1 MKSKLSLFKCTRD
14 LGLLVVMALLLGNL
28 AFVYAQPN
36 VPLASAAVPEP
47 VTPGASADLPPGIS
61 TDWWTAA
68 QENIRR
74 SEYHV
79 TWQEQTY
86 LADVPAAYQSPNR
99 AQNLRTYF
107 ADAGPIIIP
116 RVLAEEATALP
127 WRWELNLV
135 TWGRE
140 QARQPAPQAEI
151 RVQDNLVEY
160 RRGELVEWYRNDE
173 KGLEQG
179 FTLASPPPALS
190 HLTREEGQS
199 LVFELAYSSDL
210 TPELVQD
217 GAEIEFRTH
226 DGSTVL
232 RYGSLLA
239 KDAAGQTLP
248 GRLVLT
254 SQVIQIIVD
263 DAAALYPI
271 QVDATITGLPDAWNW
286 KVEGNAADTE
296 FGCAVS
302 TAGDV
307 NGDGYSDVIVGARKY
322 DGGQTDEG
330 RAYVYHGSPSG
341 LSTTAAWHKEGDQT
355 GAQFGAAVS
364 TAGDVNGDG
373 YADVVVGAPYW
384 ESTGSQAD
392 EGGIW
397 VYHGAYL
404 VGLSTTPGGHAEL
417 NQAGA
422 YLGISVGTAGNV
434 NGDAY
439 SDVIAGASHATNGQ
453 SAEGIVRVWH
463 GSATGI
469 GTNTTA
475 NWQAESNQAN
485 AHFGNSVFTAGD
497 VNGDG
502 YSDVIIGAPEYD
514 NGQADEGAAFV
525 WHGSA
530 NGVNN
535 DVNGNPTNA
544 AWTTESNQASALLG
558 VDVSMAG
565 DVDGDGYADV
575 IVGAPYYTNGQANEG
590 GTWVYHGSSTGLNTS
605 ATTHDEGNQA
615 GARFGTSVGT
625 AGDVNGDGYA
635 DVIIGAP
642 DYTNGES
649 AEGRVW
655 VWHGSSSGMSATYNW
670 RTEGNQTDAH
680 LGMSAATAGDVNGDG
695 YSDVIIGAPGYHNP
709 STDEGAAFVYHGSPA
724 TLSDTADWTK
734 RSNRADTY
742 FGWSVGTAGDVNGD
756 GYADIIVGAP
766 LWDDGQTNE
775 GGAWV
780 YHGSDS
786 GVISAPAWYKAS
798 DQADAQYGY
807 SVGAAGDV
815 NGDGYGDVI
824 VGAILWNASQ
834 TDEGGAW
841 VYHGSS
847 SGVTSAPDWYKTSGQ
862 AYAQY
867 GYSVGTA
874 GDVNGDGYADIIVG
888 TPFWDHGQTNEGGAW
903 VYHGSDSG
911 VISAPAWY
919 KQSDQ
924 AYAQFG
930 YSVGT
935 AGDVNGDGYSD
946 VIVGAPY
953 WEDDVNNEGRAW
965 VYHGSAQG
973 LRKTESWH
981 AESNQ
986 LGASL
991 GWSVGTA
998 GDVNGDGYSDV
1009 IVGAPYW
1016 GDGGLTSEGKVWV
1029 FHGSWSGLSASSA
1042 WSRESG
1048 QNDAYYGY
1056 AVGTAGDVNGD
1067 GYADIILGAP
1077 HMTGSVSDEGT
1088 TRVYC
1093 GSATGLHSSY
1103 AWKGEGGQTLSWYG
1117 MAVGTAGDV
1126 NGDGYAEVIV
1136 GAKDYNETYVN
1147 EGKVFLYYGNAS
1159 AGVSLKPRQARFG
1172 SSRSIAPLGRSDDMA
1187 GFRLYLTMR
1196 TPFGRGLV
1204 QPETEIK
1211 PLGVPFNGANTTWW
1225 GFWQSVVPGAERYT
1239 AFSNLVAGTAY
1250 HWRVRVCYSPVTNP
1264 FMPTSRWITMPWNG
1278 WNETDLRTAGTR
1290 VFLPLVLRDY

>member
-1 MKSKLSLFKCTRD
+1 MKSKLSLFRCTRD
-14 LGLLVVMALLLGNL
+14 LDLLVVMALLLGNL
-28 AFVYAQPN
+28 AFVCARPGA
-36 VPLASAAVPEP
+36 PLASAAAPEP
-47 VTPGASADLPPGIS
+47 VTPGASADLLSGVS
-61 TDWWTAA
+61 TDDWWAAA

-116 RVLAEEATALP
+116 RVWSEGTDALP
-127 WRWELNLV
+127 WRWELSLV
-135 TWGRE
+135 AWGRD
-140 QARQPAPQAEI
+140 QALQPAPQAAI
-151 RVQDNLVEY
+151 RVQDDLVEY

-190 HLTREEGQS
+190 QLTQEESQS
-199 LVFELAYSSDL
+199 LVLELAYSSDL

-217 GAEIEFRTH
+217 GAEIEFRAR

-232 RYGSLLA
+232 RYGSLLV

-248 GRLVLT
+248 SRLFLT
-254 SQVIQIIVD
+254 SQVIHIIVD

-271 QVDATITGLPDAWNW
+271 RVAPTITGLPDAWNW
-286 KVEGNAADTE
+286 KVEGNAANTE
-296 FGCAVS
+296 FGYAVS

-307 NGDGYSDVIVGARKY
+307 NGDGYSDVIVGAPKY

-341 LSTTAAWHKEGDQT
+341 LSTTAAWHTESDQT
-355 GAQFGAAVS
+355 NAEFGAAVS
-364 TAGDVNGDG
+364 TAGDVNGDR

-404 VGLSTTPGGHAEL
+404 AGLSTTPSGHAEL
-417 NQAGA
+417 NQAGGC
-422 YLGISVGTAGNV
+422 LGISVGAAGNV

-439 SDVIAGASHATNGQ
+439 ADVIAGASHATNGQ

-475 NWQAESNQAN
+475 NWQGESNQTN
-485 AHFGNSVFTAGD
+485 AHFGNSAFTAGD
-497 VNGDG
+497 VNGDS

-514 NGQADEGAAFV
+514 NGRIDEGAAFV

-544 AWTTESNQASALLG
+544 AWITESDRASALLG

-565 DVDGDGYADV
+565 DVNGDGYADV
-575 IVGAPYYTNGQANEG
+575 IVGAPYYTNGQADEG
-590 GTWVYHGSSTGLNTS
+590 GTWVYHGSATGLNTG
-605 ATTHDEGNQA
+605 AATHDEGNQA

-635 DVIIGAP
+635 DVLIGAP

-655 VWHGSSSGMSATYNW
+655 VWHGSSSGMSASHNW
-670 RTEGNQTDAH
+670 RTEGNQADAH
-680 LGMSAATAGDVNGDG
+680 LGMSATTAGDVNGDG

-709 STDEGAAFVYHGSPA
+709 NTDEGAALVYHGSPA

-734 RSNRADTY
+734 RSNQEGAY
-742 FGWSVGTAGDVNGD
+742 FGWSLGTAGDVNGD

-766 LWDDGQTNE
+766 LWDDGQANE

-780 YHGSDS
+780 YRGSES
-786 GVISAPAWYKAS
+786 GLVSAPYWYKQS
-798 DQADAQYGY
+798 DQANAQFGY

-824 VGAILWNASQ
+824 VGAVLWDAGQDN
-834 TDEGGAW
+834 EGGAW

-847 SGVTSAPDWYKTSGQ
+847 TGVT
-862 AYAQY
+862 
-867 GYSVGTA
+867 
-874 GDVNGDGYADIIVG
+874 
-888 TPFWDHGQTNEGGAW
+888 
-903 VYHGSDSG
+903 
-911 VISAPAWY
+911 SAPAWY

-924 AYAQFG
+924 ASAQFG

-946 VIVGAPY
+946 IIVGTPF
-953 WEDDVNNEGRAW
+953 WNHGQTNEGGAW
-965 VYHGSAQG
+965 VYHGSETGVISAPAWYKQSDQASAQFG
-973 LRKTESWH
+973 Y
-981 AESNQ
+981 
-986 LGASL
+986 
-991 GWSVGTA
+991 SVGTA
-998 GDVNGDGYSDV
+998 G
-1009 IVGAPYW
+1009 
-1016 GDGGLTSEGKVWV
+1016 
-1029 FHGSWSGLSASSA
+1029 
-1042 WSRESG
+1042 
-1048 QNDAYYGY
+1048 
-1056 AVGTAGDVNGD
+1056 
-1067 GYADIILGAP
+1067 
-1077 HMTGSVSDEGT
+1077 
-1088 TRVYC
+1088 
-1093 GSATGLHSSY
+1093 
-1103 AWKGEGGQTLSWYG
+1103 
-1117 MAVGTAGDV
+1117 
-1126 NGDGYAEVIV
+1126 
-1136 GAKDYNETYVN
+1136 
-1147 EGKVFLYYGNAS
+1147 
-1159 AGVSLKPRQARFG
+1159 
-1172 SSRSIAPLGRSDDMA
+1172 
-1187 GFRLYLTMR
+1187 
-1196 TPFGRGLV
+1196 
-1204 QPETEIK
+1204 
-1211 PLGVPFNGANTTWW
+1211 
-1225 GFWQSVVPGAERYT
+1225 
-1239 AFSNLVAGTAY
+1239 
-1250 HWRVRVCYSPVTNP
+1250 
-1264 FMPTSRWITMPWNG
+1264 
-1278 WNETDLRTAGTR
+1278 
-1290 VFLPLVLRDY
+1290 